1 MASVTGFDP
10 ANSGQEPVNSDGN
23 KVPVGVWGDSNT
35 GVGVFGTSGDPMPNA
50 VTYIRQTAGVYGQ
63 GTQGPGPT
71 DFIYGPIPGVI
82 GVSPASV
89 GVAGLSDNFIGV
101 AGVGGPDDDPTAVGV
116 YGLTGG
122 NVGTGVYG
130 ESPFGAG
137 TTGNTISGAGVHG
150 TADVGTGVLGENF
163 GEGRDVVPY
172 GVFGSS
178 ATGTGVHGV
187 SPASNGTE
195 GITYGDGYGVYG
207 LHFSKDFGG
216 GVFGESVLGSGVE
229 GYSYSQDPDV
239 AAVRGENVHGWA
251 GLFVGN
257 VKITGALSKPGG
269 GFLVDHPGDPENK
282 FLSHSFV
289 ESPDMLNVYS
299 GTVTTDDDGNA
310 RVRLPDYFETLN
322 GDFRYQLTVIG
333 QFAQV
338 MVSEEIARN
347 EFGVR
352 SDVPHVQVCW
362 QVTGVRQD
370 AWAEAHRIPVEEDKS
385 PAEKG
390 RFLHPELFAHKG
402 AKHRS
407 GRRPAAA
414 GTAALPDDL
423 RQRVEQMLSGLPA
436 AGAAET
442 PDLTELLSETHGWM
456 AQRASAG
463 RARIRERRQRGEQI
477 LERLR
482 PPTSSER

>member
-10 ANSGQEPVNSDGN
+10 ANSGQEPVNSEGN
-23 KVPVGVWGDSNT
+23 KIPVGVWGDSNT
-35 GVGVFGTSGDPMPNA
+35 GVGIFGTSGDPLPNA

-63 GTQGPGPT
+63 GTQGPGAE
-71 DFIYGPIPGVI
+71 DFPGPIPGVI

-101 AGVGGPDDDPTAVGV
+101 IGVGGPDDDPTAVGV

-130 ESPFGAG
+130 ESPFGDG
-137 TTGNTISGAGVHG
+137 TAGNTISGAGVHG

-163 GEGRDVVPY
+163 GEGRGVVPF
-172 GVFGSS
+172 GVYGSS

-187 SPASNGTE
+187 SPTSNGTE
-195 GITYGDGYGVYG
+195 GVTYGDGYGVYG
-207 LHFSKDFGG
+207 LHFSNEPGG
-216 GVFGESVLGSGVE
+216 GVFGESVLGSGVA
-229 GYSYSQDPDV
+229 GYTFSQDPDV

-257 VKITGALSKPGG
+257 VKVTGALSKPGG

-282 FLSHSFV
+282 YLSHSFV
-289 ESPDMLNVYS
+289 ESPDMMNVYS
-299 GTVTTDDDGNA
+299 GTVTTDDHGDA
-310 RVRLPDYFETLN
+310 RVTLPDYFETLN
-322 GDFRYQLTVIG
+322 RDFRYQLTVVG

-347 EFGVR
+347 EFGIR
-352 SDVPHVQVCW
+352 SDVPHVKVCW

-370 AWAEAHRIPVEEDKS
+370 AWAEAHRIPVEEDKP

-414 GTAALPDDL
+414 VTAVLPDDL
-423 RQRVEQMLSGLPA
+423 RRRAERVLSGLPA
-436 AGAAET
+436 AGATET
-442 PDLTELLSETHGWM
+442 PDLTELLSETRGWM
-456 AQRASAG
+456 AQRAGAG

-482 PPTSSER
+482 PGISPNRE